1 MFTCFGKKKKVSP
14 DVKVNVW
21 EKKKII
27 KSVVIEN

>member
-1 MFTCFGKKKKVSP
+1 MFSCFWKKKKVSP
-14 DVKVNVW
+14 DIKANVW